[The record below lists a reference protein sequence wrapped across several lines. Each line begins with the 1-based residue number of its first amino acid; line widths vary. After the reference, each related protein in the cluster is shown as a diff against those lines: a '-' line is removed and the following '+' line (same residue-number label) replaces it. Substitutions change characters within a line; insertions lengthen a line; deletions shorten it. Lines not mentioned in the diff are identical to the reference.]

1 MKHLNNLWQNMY
13 LNKPSTGGT
22 SKQWFKEILTSFEA
36 FAPLP
41 AMAIPFKEN
50 IDMNQV
56 AIITRYHLR
65 HNSIES
71 DNT

>member
-41 AMAIPFKEN
+41 AMAILFKEN
-50 IDMNQV
+50 
-56 AIITRYHLR
+56 
-65 HNSIES
+65 IES